1 MGCGRSERYYSGKIL
16 QDLVLKVKK
25 PRIKVTDDSKVWLG
39 NTQGK
44 KRESAFTRACLMLC
58 LPLAFHQ
65 ERPPASVI
73 TSANNPAK
81 EI

>member
-1 MGCGRSERYYSGKIL
+1 M

-44 KRESAFTRACLMLC
+44 KRESAFNEG
-58 LPLAFHQ
+58 LPHAMPSTGLPP